1 MHTNKSGLRKICN
14 CFRIEFAE
22 SDSLKILAIK
32 INDKFG
38 YCKVSVA
45 WNGAVNVRQEL
56 IGENLRFRNEI
67 IQENKIIEMVIC
79 KGCLKEFPAT
89 KFTSLV
95 GCKSLYCTDCRELRR
110 LRRLEK

>member
-45 WNGAVNVRQEL
+45 WNGAVNVRHET
-56 IGENLRFRNEI
+56 IKENLRFRNEI
-67 IQENKIIEMVIC
+67 IQESKALEMVVC
-79 KGCLKEFPAT
+79 KGCLNEFPVA

-110 LRRLEK
+110 LRRKEK